1 MSGGE
6 VAAQLSVKMDV
17 MKVVLLVFGVLVIA
31 AAQQPSGYVLKK
43 CFSFT
48 MIDLITGCAQGWEVE
63 QFLPVIVQNRDII

>member
-1 MSGGE
+1 MREYPIAIDIRLVSGGE

-48 MIDLITGCAQGWEVE
+48 MIDLITGCAQG
-63 QFLPVIVQNRDII
+63 